1 MESKWLRMV
10 GLPSLRVQPLV
21 VGEGPVNLQFP
32 PLVCLMLV
40 WETGSKVQ
48 YWQLI
53 DIPRLINSYCF
64 YKDICPSSNLYPNLL
79 QLPILH
85 LYGSETGH
93 RLVPD
98 SQKVQYLTRQ
108 LHVPKL
114 LTEGS
119 KAAPTCSVVWCYIH
133 ASLVSCRGGKL
144 PRKCN
149 VLLLPS
155 KFQCMYFI
163 GSTLL

>member
-21 VGEGPVNLQFP
+21 VGERSVTLQFP
-32 PLVCLMLV
+32 PLVCLS
-40 WETGSKVQ
+40 WCESE
-48 YWQLI
+48 W
-53 DIPRLINSYCF
+53 
-64 YKDICPSSNLYPNLL
+64 
-79 QLPILH
+79 
-85 LYGSETGH
+85 SETEH
-93 RLVPD
+93 RLVLD

-119 KAAPTCSVVWCYIH
+119 KAAPTCSVVWCYIC
-133 ASLVSCRGGKL
+133 LVSSRGSKL

-155 KFQCMYFI
+155 KLQCMYFI